1 MNPLWQ
7 MTLARLREFFREPS
21 ALFWTY
27 GFPTLLTLALGMAFQ
42 NPDPKRVVVAVWPGP
57 EQQRR
62 IEALRSDPGIRVEA
76 LSEAETRRQFLGA
89 RVTMAVSGTSDLVLT
104 YDPRDPEAPATRCRV
119 IQHLRD
125 ASADPSPPVR
135 DDPVEAPGARYID
148 FLVPGLIGMNILS
161 GSMWGIG
168 YALVAARKRKLL
180 KRLAATPMRR
190 GDFLVSF
197 FLARLLFLGTEVA
210 VILAFAMAVFGLRVQ
225 GSWTALGLL
234 AVTGAMAFGGL
245 GLLAAS
251 RTRSTETV
259 AGLMNLIMLPM
270 FVLSGVFFS
279 ASRFPDFLQPLVGI
293 LPLTLLNDGLRA
305 VINEGAGLSSVAV
318 PLAALALGGWVV
330 SVLALKVFR
339 WF

>member
-7 MTLARLREFFREPS
+7 LTLSRLREFFREPS

-42 NPDPKRVVVAVWPGP
+42 HPDPKRTVIAVTPGP
-57 EQQRR
+57 EQQSR
-62 IEALRSDPGIRVEA
+62 IEALRRDPGLLVEA
-76 LSEAETRRQFLGA
+76 LPEEETRRRFLGA
-89 RVTMAVSGTSDLVLT
+89 RVTMAVSGSPDLVLS
-104 YDPRDPEAPATRCRV
+104 YDPRDPEAPTVRCRV
-119 IQHLRD
+119 LQQVL
-125 ASADPSPPVR
+125 STSTGGPSVR
-135 DDPVEAPGARYID
+135 DEPVEAPGARYID

-168 YALVAARKRKLL
+168 YALVEARKRKLL

-190 GDFLVSF
+190 GDFLASF
-197 FLARLLFLGTEVA
+197 FLARLLFLATEVV

-225 GSWTALGLL
+225 GSWVALVLLTTA
-234 AVTGAMAFGGL
+234 GAMAFGGL

-259 AGLMNLIMLPM
+259 AGLMNLVMLPM

-279 ASRFPDFLQPLVGI
+279 ASRFPDFLQPLIGV
-293 LPLTLLNDGLRA
+293 LPLTLLNDALRA
-305 VINEGAGLSSVAV
+305 VINEGAGLGAVAV
-318 PLAALALGGWVV
+318 PLLALAAGGWIAA
-330 SVLALKVFR
+330 VLALRLFR